1 MPRKTKAVN
10 ASLSKDKIKF
20 KAKKSDVIGS
30 LTREEIYDD
39 ILMPLD
45 DADIYSY
52 AEKLAKEKGFSDLT
66 EKDIEKIIHESRGI
80 K

>member
-1 MPRKTKAVN
+1 MPRKTKAVKD
-10 ASLSKDKIKF
+10 SLPKDKIKF

-30 LTREEIYDD
+30 LTREEIYED
-39 ILMPLD
+39 IPMPLD

-52 AEKLAKEKGFSDLT
+52 AEKLAKEKGFSELT
-66 EKDIEKIIHESRGI
+66 EKDIERIIHESRGI